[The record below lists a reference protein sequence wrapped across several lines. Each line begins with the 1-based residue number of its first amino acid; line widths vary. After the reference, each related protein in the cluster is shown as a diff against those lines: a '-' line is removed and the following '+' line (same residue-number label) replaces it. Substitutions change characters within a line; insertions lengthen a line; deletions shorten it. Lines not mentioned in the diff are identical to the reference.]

1 MIHLDLTGDYAQ
13 IGEQHGQA
21 INAGGDFTLSPPNP
35 ETLSFVRQCEE
46 VMERFAPELL
56 EEMQA
61 FARAAGVDYD
71 ALATVSITAPL
82 RTTGLP
88 SCTVLALAPERTADG
103 RLIFGRN
110 YDFLYNVLPGFTY
123 RTHPKDRYASL
134 GNCDIW
140 IGREDG
146 LNEAGLFVAM
156 AATMLPGFQPGLT
169 FWFVVRMILDRCAT
183 VDEGLEIIQ
192 SVPHAQ
198 SRNFLLADRFG
209 KAVVAET
216 TIEGVEVREPEDGL
230 LIITN
235 HAASPALAEREA
247 FIPPDS
253 HSRYNRLREL
263 LGGDGQVDLE
273 MVKSALRD
281 HEGLLCSHWP
291 DGTGGTLWSV
301 VGHPDERQFELAE
314 GHPCDTPYQTVSF

>member
-1 MIHLDLTGDYAQ
+1 MIHLALTGDYAQ
-13 IGEQHGQA
+13 IGEQHGRA
-21 INAGGDFTLSPPNP
+21 ISAGGDFTLPPPNP
-35 ETLSFVRQCEE
+35 ERLPFVRQCEE
-46 VMERFAPELL
+46 VLERFAPELL

-61 FARAAGVDYD
+61 FAQAAGVDYD
-71 ALATVSITAPL
+71 ALATISITAPL
-82 RTTGLP
+82 QQTGFP
-88 SCTVLALAPERTADG
+88 SCTVLALTPERTADG

-110 YDFLYNVLPGFTY
+110 YDFIYDMPPSVTY
-123 RTHPKDRYASL
+123 RTYPTGRYASL

-140 IGREDG
+140 IGCEDG
-146 LNEAGLFVAM
+146 LNEAGLFVAI
-156 AATMLPGFQPGLT
+156 AATMLPGFQPGFT
-169 FWFVVRMILDRCAT
+169 FWFVVRMMLDRCAT
-183 VDEGLEIIQ
+183 VDEGLELIQ

-198 SRNFLLADRFG
+198 SRNFLLADRSG
-209 KAVVAET
+209 KAVVAEA

-253 HSRYNRLREL
+253 YSRYNRLREL
-263 LGGDGQVDLE
+263 LGGKKQVDLE

-291 DGTGGTLWSV
+291 DGTGGTLWSI
-301 VGHPDERQFELAE
+301 VGHPDERQLELAE
-314 GHPCDTPYQTVSF
+314 GHPCDMPYQTVSF